1 MSEEYRDALKKA
13 QKEFRA
19 CIYQGKFPY
28 LPRLDEF
35 VPADQFSRAVDLG
48 TVQVP
53 LELVAGTRTGGRT
66 RAFARN
72 FMPLLGENTEFAAK
86 WERLCKAH
94 VDEGIRDPIKAVEY
108 MNRFYVEEGNKRVS
122 VLKYFGAVS
131 VAANV
136 TRILP
141 QRNGSREVE
150 LYYEFVDFYRCA
162 QINFLEFSRPGS
174 YQQLQ
179 KLLGKAPEEPWSLEE
194 QNALTSVY
202 YYFRK
207 AYESAGG
214 KRLASTVADALLA
227 FLRVYGWQGVREMD
241 AAKMKKS
248 MEKVWEEITLQQEP
262 EQIDVKLA
270 PADTGR
276 GATLTE
282 KGGNLISRVLTLPKV
297 TKAAFIH
304 DKDPRFSGWLYAH
317 EVGRQ
322 YVDRAFHGDVQ
333 TSVYYNEAGDP
344 RGVIEAAI
352 EDGNTVLFT
361 TSPRLLNVSL
371 RAAVEHPEVT
381 IFNCSLNASHRYIR
395 TYYARM
401 YEVKFIT
408 GAIAGSLAGT
418 SPVGY
423 ICDYP
428 IFGQVAGIN
437 AFALGVQMTNP
448 TARVHLEWS
457 SSAEG
462 GGGVDA
468 AARRL
473 GEKGVR
479 LISSL
484 DLSKPGQPERIGLG
498 LTMAGDDG
506 QVLLA
511 SPQWKWGVYYEELIQ
526 RIRDGSLLS
535 EYRES
540 SRALNYYWGL
550 SAGVVDLLCTDKLP
564 DATKRL
570 AHLLRESICSGF
582 CDPFRGPLYNQN
594 GHKMEAAH
602 ESFGPEQIMAMDW
615 LNENIVGKI
624 PAYHELNEGGKAA
637 AEVSGVG
644 PAKGGDTAP
653 LSSRGGAASVP
664 VRDGGAVSGT
674 SAAGSG
680 NPALSKD
687 AAGKGT
693 VS

>member
-1 MSEEYRDALKKA
+1 MSENYKEAMKKA

-28 LPRLDEF
+28 LPRLEEF
-35 VPADQFSRAVDLG
+35 VPEDQFTRTVDLG

-53 LELVAGTRTGGRT
+53 LELVVGTRTGGRT

-72 FMPLLGENTEFAAK
+72 FMPLLAENTEFAQK
-86 WERLCKAH
+86 WERLCQTH
-94 VDEGIRDPIKAVEY
+94 LEEGIRDPIKAVEY

-122 VLKYFGAVS
+122 VLKFFGAVN

-150 LYYEFVDFYRCA
+150 LYYEFVDFYRYS

-174 YQQLQ
+174 YKQLQ
-179 KLLGKAPEEPWSLEE
+179 KLVGKAPEEPWSPEE
-194 QNALTSVY
+194 RNRLTTVY

-214 KRLASTVADALLA
+214 KKLASTVADALLA
-227 FLRVYGWQGVREMD
+227 FLRVYGYQDLREMG
-241 AAKMKKS
+241 AA
-248 MEKVWEEITLQQEP
+248 EIRNAVGKVWEEITLQQEP
-262 EQIDVKLA
+262 DLIDVKLN
-270 PADTGR
+270 PE
-276 GATLTE
+276 E
-282 KGGNLISRVLTLPKV
+282 KGGKLISKVLTLPKV

-317 EVGRQ
+317 ELGRLH
-322 YVDRAFHGDVQ
+322 VERVFHGDVAA
-333 TSVYYNEAGDP
+333 SAYYNEAGDP
-344 RGVIEAAI
+344 RKVIECAI
-352 EDGNTVLFT
+352 EDGNTVIFT
-361 TSPRLLNVSL
+361 TSPRLLAVSL
-371 RAAVEHPEVT
+371 RTAVEHPEVT
-381 IFNCSLNASHRYIR
+381 ILNCSLNASHRYIR

-408 GAIAGSLAGT
+408 GAIAGALAGN

-448 TARVHLEWS
+448 TARVYLEWS
-457 SSAEG
+457 SSTSG
-462 GGGVDA
+462 GGGVKA
-468 AARRL
+468 AAERL
-473 GEKGVR
+473 ADRGVR

-484 DLSKPGQPERIGLG
+484 DLAKPGRPERIGLG

-511 SPQWKWGVYYEELIQ
+511 SPQWKWGVYYEELLQ
-526 RIRDGSLLS
+526 RIRDGSFQS
-535 EYRES
+535 EYKES

-550 SAGVVDLLCTDKLP
+550 SAGVVDLYCTDKLP
-564 DATKRL
+564 NATRRL

-582 CDPFRGPLYNQN
+582 CDPFRGPLYAQD
-594 GHKMEAAH
+594 GHKVEAAH
-602 ESFGPEQIMAMDW
+602 QTFGPEQIMAMDW
-615 LNENIVGKI
+615 LNENIIGSI
-624 PAYHELNEGGKAA
+624 PAYEELSETGKAT

-644 PAKGGDTAP
+644 AAAKETA
-653 LSSRGGAASVP
+653 L
-664 VRDGGAVSGT
+664 
-674 SAAGSG
+674 
-680 NPALSKD
+680 
-687 AAGKGT
+687 
-693 VS
+693 